1 MTEKM
6 TKFELQKAIN
16 EEREKK
22 VEEVERNNQELR
34 RALKLS
40 QAGSQSLA
48 KENRDSRQQLE
59 AKLIQAHDSLMTLL
73 EAEIGTLRTS
83 LASEQS
89 HNSDLGPIL

>member
-1 MTEKM
+1 M
-6 TKFELQKAIN
+6 
-16 EEREKK
+16 
-22 VEEVERNNQELR
+22 EEVERNNQELR

-48 KENRDSRQQLE
+48 KENRDSRQQL
-59 AKLIQAHDSLMTLL
+59 IQAHDSLMTRL